1 MEFQDSTSSDTGSID
16 SLRYSPSRPQLQRSI
31 TISSISVKTEAL
43 EDRISHIHYN
53 GTKPI
58 ETSATPEQGTSIKE
72 NISCDSNQSVSPSK
86 SAETKTYQPKESPDE
101 AKEATTSDSDGKS
114 INAARDST
122 TEINEATTV
131 GTKNESNESKLPV
144 INVDD
149 HNRTMVLQVGRVDMR
164 LISPDR
170 KQVLLHKFNRD
181 VSTCVQVS
189 KSSKIGECFLQQRC
203 FCRV

>member
-1 MEFQDSTSSDTGSID
+1 MDFQDSTSSDTGSID
-16 SLRYSPSRPQLQRSI
+16 SLRYSPLRPQLQRSI
-31 TISSISVKTEAL
+31 TISSISVKTEAP

-53 GTKPI
+53 GSKPTEAI
-58 ETSATPEQGTSIKE
+58 TISEEGSSIK
-72 NISCDSNQSVSPSK
+72 NNSNCDTIQSVSPS
-86 SAETKTYQPKESPDE
+86 ETADNKTNEPKKLSDE
-101 AKEATTSDSDGKS
+101 AKEVIKLDDKS
-114 INAARDST
+114 INPARDNVT
-122 TEINEATTV
+122 EATTV
-131 GTKNESNESKLPV
+131 GTNLPV

-189 KSSKIGECFLQQRC
+189 KTSDTD
-203 FCRV
+203 